1 MDGEQTT
8 AVDTTANSDIETN
21 TNVDTTASTETVS
34 TTDNSNNSEDNLQE
48 EIAKALDEPETKE
61 TKTETEPQKETQD
74 NGQSIDC
81 PDKFKNK
88 DGSVNIENVLKS
100 YKEIEPLVQA
110 KADWE
115 KERAELLEVKKQL
128 DEINQKKDE
137 QARQAGYDSLQDM
150 EQTYEIAA
158 IEANEYAKYLQYV
171 DDPEAVREL
180 LVQYANNPTAKLM
193 EDIEVEFAPEINK
206 RIAVLADRHRQQFAI
221 EQQKQAETM
230 KMASIE
236 DVIAKSVD
244 ANEEIFKYAPFKQLF
259 VSTLQRY
266 GDNFTFDDAKA
277 LINCFEQ
284 MKELYKADFEKQT
297 GAKLQN
303 DKATDKLAGINPLN
317 SAQAA
322 TPISNAQIDKM
333 SSTEL
338 AKEIRKYI

>member
-8 AVDTTANSDIETN
+8 AVETTANSDVQTN
-21 TNVDTTASTETVS
+21 ANVDNTASTETVE
-34 TTDNSNNSEDNLQE
+34 TTDNSSNEKDNLQE
-48 EIAKALDEPETKE
+48 EIAKALEEPETTGKAE
-61 TKTETEPQKETQD
+61 PEEQTKD
-74 NGQSIDC
+74 NSQIDC
-81 PDKFKNK
+81 PEKFKNK
-88 DGSVNIENVLKS
+88 DGSVNVENVLKS

-115 KERAELLEVKKQL
+115 KERAELLEAKKQL
-128 DEINQKKDE
+128 DSINQQKDE

-150 EQTYEIAA
+150 EQTYTIAA
-158 IEANEYAKYLQYV
+158 IEANEYAKYLQYT

-180 LVQYANNPTAKLM
+180 LVQYANNPTAELM

-206 RIAVLADRHRQQFAI
+206 RIAVLADRHRQQYAI
-221 EQQKQAETM
+221 EQQKQAETI

-244 ANEEIFKYAPFKQLF
+244 ANEEIFRYAPFKQLF
-259 VSTLQRY
+259 VNTLQKY

-277 LINCFEQ
+277 LIDCFEQ

-303 DKATDKLAGINPLN
+303 EKATDKLAGINPLN

-322 TPISNAQIDKM
+322 NPISNAQIDKM
-333 SSTEL
+333 SQTEL